1 MIKTTASQQA
11 GARSSWTKV
20 YSLIFAMLL
29 LPACRACVPSVYA
42 HDPGLSVA
50 ELRIDSQHL
59 ALHLAFAR
67 ADIETLLVLDA
78 NKDDEVSPPEFATSR
93 SQLES
98 LGSGILEVSID
109 GQRCPA
115 ETVAVQLDTSNAVHF
130 RLEFSSPAGSKLSL
144 KPALLPRLPQG
155 HRQFLSIRNEQNR
168 LIAERMLDATAGAFE
183 ISLAELAP
191 TSGMTS
197 FQQFLIL
204 GIEHILAGY
213 DHLAFLFGLLI
224 VGASL
229 STSVKIITS
238 FTVAHSVT
246 LALATLNV
254 VQIPSSVVE
263 PLIAASIVYVGIENI
278 FSRNLDRRWLLTFGF
293 GLVHGFG
300 FASVLRELGIGSG
313 AGGTAIPLVSFNLG
327 VEIGQIAIALIIL
340 PAVWKLRAQPTFITK
355 YVPACSVLIT
365 LIGAFWLVERI
376 LP

>member
-1 MIKTTASQQA
+1 
-11 GARSSWTKV
+11 
-20 YSLIFAMLL
+20 
-29 LPACRACVPSVYA
+29 
-42 HDPGLSVA
+42 
-50 ELRIDSQHL
+50 
-59 ALHLAFAR
+59 
-67 ADIETLLVLDA
+67 
-78 NKDDEVSPPEFATSR
+78 
-93 SQLES
+93 
-98 LGSGILEVSID
+98 
-109 GQRCPA
+109 
-115 ETVAVQLDTSNAVHF
+115 
-130 RLEFSSPAGSKLSL
+130 
-144 KPALLPRLPQG
+144 
-155 HRQFLSIRNEQNR
+155 
-168 LIAERMLDATAGAFE
+168 MLDATAGAFE